1 MHEVLEELAILAIV
15 VHACTAFPK
24 PRRSSSHCSSEA
36 TGSGTLR
43 SEAAEGPLVCLHQMI
58 SFLLGSLPFPTP
70 SYSIISTITPTI
82 RSRRCKPLSQKCIRA
97 DCMSPRPYCQT
108 SLGIVRA
115 MSSNACDPAILS
127 HATCDGSRLPL

>member
-43 SEAAEGPLVCLHQMI
+43 SEAAV
-58 SFLLGSLPFPTP
+58 
-70 SYSIISTITPTI
+70 SYTH
-82 RSRRCKPLSQKCIRA
+82 LRA
-97 DCMSPRPYCQT
+97 HETDS
-108 SLGIVRA
+108 
-115 MSSNACDPAILS
+115 
-127 HATCDGSRLPL
+127 